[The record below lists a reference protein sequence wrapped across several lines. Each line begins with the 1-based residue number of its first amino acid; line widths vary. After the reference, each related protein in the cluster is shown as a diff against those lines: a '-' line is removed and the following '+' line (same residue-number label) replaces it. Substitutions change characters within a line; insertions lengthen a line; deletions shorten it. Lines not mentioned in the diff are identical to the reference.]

1 MGSPFAISLGFIAK
15 ALKKKGFI
23 KCNMNEFYIYIRQLF
38 SQRIDFDVIIRIK
51 YINKFI
57 NEPITSFLNL

>member
-1 MGSPFAISLGFIAK
+1 
-15 ALKKKGFI
+15 
-23 KCNMNEFYIYIRQLF
+23 MNEFYIYIRQLF